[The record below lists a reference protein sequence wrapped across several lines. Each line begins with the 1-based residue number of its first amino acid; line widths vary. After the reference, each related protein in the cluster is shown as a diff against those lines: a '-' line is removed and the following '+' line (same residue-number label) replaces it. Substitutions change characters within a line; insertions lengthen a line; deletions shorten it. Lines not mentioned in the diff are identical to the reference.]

1 MACPD
6 RDGAVTP
13 YEEVWRVLS
22 PLAGPRWAWVLQ
34 SSEDGAEDDGGKT
47 FLARIGGGY
56 IALCEGKEGFGARRE
71 EWDSKGD
78 WTVKYALGDVRR
90 LPSMREVGELV
101 DGEEGWKVG
110 DVVRVGGRQFVVRA
124 YEKLGS

>member
-6 RDGAVTP
+6 LDGAVTP

-34 SSEDGAEDDGGKT
+34 SSEDEDEGDGGKA
-47 FLARIGGGY
+47 FVARIGGGY

-71 EWDSKGD
+71 EWDSKKGD

-90 LPSMREVGELV
+90 LPSMRDVGELV

-110 DVVRVGGRQFVVRA
+110 DVVRLEQRQFVVRA
-124 YEKLGS
+124 YEN